1 MNKSQIEYRR
11 TILINYI
18 NIYLSKKKI
27 EMKGFLRDLKG
38 ILKGDKKITVRQ
50 LEAIIPFLD
59 KEKEFKGRSMDEIKY
74 YFSPL
79 LKNYK
84 EKDNGSNPIY

>member
-11 TILINYI
+11 TILIYFI

-27 EMKGFLRDLKG
+27 AMKGFLRDLKR
-38 ILKGDKKITVRQ
+38 ILKGEKKITVRQ

-59 KEKEFKGRSMDEIKY
+59 KEKEFKGRTMDEIKY